1 MGKKKWRGYVARIL
15 EELKTAL
22 NADYVVL
29 GGENVKKNQDTTA
42 ENSFGCKREC
52 LHRRLPLV
60 VGKTKVREAA
70 FSLSRY
76 KIQRGISIVFFG
88 ATGDLAY

>member
-1 MGKKKWRGYVARIL
+1 MGKKKWRGYVARIV

-52 LHRRLPLV
+52 LHRRLPLM
-60 VGKTKVREAA
+60 VGKT
-70 FSLSRY
+70 RY
-76 KIQRGISIVFFG
+76 GKQRFR
-88 ATGDLAY
+88 